1 MSKVTLGVFIAAI
14 ALIVVAV
21 ALDSAVFAGGSGI
34 ILMVGLIYA
43 FVVARRDAERGEV
56 ARPAGVNAAE

>member
-21 ALDSAVFAGGSGI
+21 ALDAAVFAGGSGV
-34 ILMVGLIYA
+34 ILMVGLVYA
-43 FVVARRDAERGEV
+43 FVVARRDAERGEMAV
-56 ARPAGVNAAE
+56 PASADPAE